1 MGRLIV
7 VCLAAVVTLAVSPA
21 SAQDVESL
29 RREVEALRKQLQSVT
44 ERLQAMEARPAPPP
58 ADATV
63 PAPAAPASSTATPPA
78 TPVRP
83 APALA
88 TASAPLAQAPPSTA
102 ADPPAPGLADYARP
116 HQPFS
121 LAERRGPGQ
130 LLFDIGVSA
139 DFVGTLTQR
148 NVEKAQGGTFS
159 GQENRFFPR
168 AIELGLFGQID
179 PYARGVVRFEAGESV
194 EGGERGIHVEV
205 SEAHLTLLTLP
216 FNTQLKMGRMLNRF
230 GMLNQIH
237 EDDLPQTDRPNV
249 FTRFLGAEGL
259 NENGAE
265 LTWVAPLPFYLEAL
279 VGLFDGDNE
288 VAFGRGS
295 LRAPLV
301 TARLRTFFE
310 LDDVNAIQLG
320 VSAANGE
327 TPEKHRN
334 TLLGVDLKYKLVPE
348 GWRHPLLTVAGEA
361 LFANRKVD
369 VTGDSDGDG
378 IADVGG
384 TRTRKRWGWYAYAEL
399 QPWQRWALGF
409 RYDWTQYPTAPG
421 SEWAAEPYVTFKPSE
436 FLRFR
441 LAYKHTDRTHR
452 VTGPDDRGSAR
463 VVDEILL
470 QASFILGAH
479 PTDAF

>member
-1 MGRLIV
+1 MSRLIV
-7 VCLAAVVTLAVSPA
+7 VCLAAVITLTGTPA

-29 RREVEALRKQLQSVT
+29 RREVELLRKQLQSVT
-44 ERLQAMEARPAPPP
+44 DRLQAIESRPTTAPPAAPVPQAP
-58 ADATV
+58 ASIASSAPVAAT
-63 PAPAAPASSTATPPA
+63 PGAAAPAAPA
-78 TPVRP
+78 
-83 APALA
+83 
-88 TASAPLAQAPPSTA
+88 PLTTA
-102 ADPPAPGLADYARP
+102 AGPPAPGLADYARP
-116 HQPFS
+116 HQPFA

-139 DFVGTLTQR
+139 DFVANLTQR
-148 NVEKAQGGTFS
+148 NVEQAQGGTFA

-179 PYARGVVRFEAGESV
+179 PYARGVVRFEAGETV
-194 EGGERGIHVEV
+194 EDGERGIHVEV

-216 FNTQLKMGRMLNRF
+216 FNTQLKLGRMLNRF

-237 EDDLPQTDRPNV
+237 EDDLPQIDRPNV
-249 FTRFLGAEGL
+249 LTRFLGPEGL

-279 VGLFDGDNE
+279 VGLFSGDNE

-310 LDDVNAIQLG
+310 LDDANAIQLG

-327 TPEKHRN
+327 TSEEHRD
-334 TLLGVDLKYKLVPE
+334 TLAGVDFKYKLVPD
-348 GWRHPLLTVAGEA
+348 GWRHPLLTVGSEA

-378 IADVGG
+378 TDDLGG

-399 QPWQRWALGF
+399 QPWQRWAFGF

-421 SEWAAEPYVTFKPSE
+421 SEWAVEPYVTFKPSD

-441 LAYKHTDRTHR
+441 LAYKYTDRTHR

-463 VVDEILL
+463 VVDEILF
-470 QASFILGAH
+470 QATFLLGAH

>member
-1 MGRLIV
+1 MRRLIV
-7 VCLAAVVTLAVSPA
+7 VCLAAVVVTLAGSPA
-21 SAQDVESL
+21 SGQDVESL

-58 ADATV
+58 LPA
-63 PAPAAPASSTATPPA
+63 APAAPVA
-78 TPVRP
+78 
-83 APALA
+83 AP
-88 TASAPLAQAPPSTA
+88 APLAQAPAPTTTESSA
-102 ADPPAPGLADYARP
+102 PAPTLGDYARP

-130 LLFDIGVSA
+130 LLFDIGLSTDLVA
-139 DFVGTLTQR
+139 NLTQL
-148 NVEKAQGGTFS
+148 NVEKAQGGTFA

-179 PYARGVVRFEAGESV
+179 PYARGVVRFEAGETV
-194 EGGERGIHVEV
+194 EDGERGFHVEV

-216 FNTQLKMGRMLNRF
+216 FGTQLKLGRMLNRF

-249 FTRFLGAEGL
+249 LARFLGAEGL

-265 LTWVAPLPFYLEAL
+265 LTWVAPLPVYLEAL
-279 VGLFDGDNE
+279 LGVFTGDNE
-288 VAFGRGS
+288 AAFGRGS
-295 LRAPLV
+295 LRAPLL

-310 LDDVNAIQLG
+310 LDDANAIQLG
-320 VSAANGE
+320 ISAAHGE
-327 TPEKHRN
+327 TPEEHRN
-334 TLLGVDLKYKLVPE
+334 TLTGVDLKYKLVPE
-348 GWRHPLLTVAGEA
+348 GWRHPLLTLAGEA

-369 VTGDSDGDG
+369 VMGDFDGDG
-378 IADVGG
+378 IEDLGG
-384 TRTRKRWGWYAYAEL
+384 TKTRKRWGWYAYAEL
-399 QPWQRWALGF
+399 QPWQRWAFGF

-421 SEWAAEPYVTFKPSE
+421 SEWAVEPYVTFKPSD

-441 LAYKHTDRTHR
+441 LAYKHTERTHR

-463 VVDEILL
+463 VVDEILF
-470 QASFILGAH
+470 QATFLLGAH

>member
-1 MGRLIV
+1 MSRLVV
-7 VCLAAVVTLAVSPA
+7 VCLVAAVTLAVSPA

-44 ERLQAMEARPAPPP
+44 ERLQAMEARPAPPVA
-58 ADATV
+58 ADP
-63 PAPAAPASSTATPPA
+63 PAPAAPAPSPGTPPA
-78 TPVRP
+78 
-83 APALA
+83 APARPGPAVA
-88 TASAPLAQAPPSTA
+88 TTSPPLAQAPGSTA
-102 ADPPAPGLADYARP
+102 ADQPAPGLADYARP

-130 LLFDIGVSA
+130 LLFDIGLSA
-139 DFVGTLTQR
+139 DFVGNLTQR

-179 PYARGVVRFEAGESV
+179 PYARGVVRFEAGETV
-194 EGGERGIHVEV
+194 EDGERGFHVEV

-249 FTRFLGAEGL
+249 LTRFLGPEGL

-279 VGLFDGDNE
+279 VGIFDGDNE

-310 LDDVNAIQLG
+310 IDEANAIQLG

-334 TLLGVDLKYKLVPE
+334 TLAGVDLKYKLVPE

-369 VTGDSDGDG
+369 VMGDSDGDG
-378 IADVGG
+378 VDDVFG
-384 TRTRKRWGWYAYAEL
+384 TRTRRRWGWYAYAEL

-409 RYDWTQYPTAPG
+409 RYDWTQYPTTPG
-421 SEWAAEPYVTFKPSE
+421 SEWAVEPYVTFKPSD

-441 LAYKHTDRTHR
+441 LGYKHTERTHR

-463 VVDEILL
+463 IVDEILF
-470 QASFILGAH
+470 QATFLLGAH